1 MALRNPFTRLVLTA
15 RRLIRDRKGAG
26 AIEFA
31 ILFPVLIMLYI
42 GAFEITIGLS
52 VSKRVTRAA
61 GTVADLITQ
70 QQSVTKSALAQMP
83 SVATAI
89 FVPYNS
95 TALTMK
101 ITGVTIDAS
110 ANAKVLWSWAQDG
123 TAPYAKNTTVSNV
136 PSDMKTANSFPGPHR
151 AQHPLYDV
159 PVCPELHAG
168 RHAHDHHQPQLFLP
182 PAPRRLDSLRRLLT
196 APSALV
202 CCITP

>member
-123 TAPYAKNTTVSNV
+123 TVPYAKNATVSNV
-136 PSDMKTANSFPGPHR
+136 PSDMKTANSFLVR
-151 AQHPLYDV
+151 T
-159 PVCPELHAG
+159 ELSI
-168 RHAHDHHQPQLFLP
+168 PYTMFLF
-182 PAPRRLDSLRRLLT
+182 APNFMPDGMRTITISRSYFYRQRQGDSI
-196 APSALV
+196 P
-202 CCITP
+202 CGDC

>member
-15 RRLIRDRKGAG
+15 RWLARDRKGAG

-52 VSKRVTRAA
+52 VSKRATRAA
-61 GTVADLITQ
+61 GTVADLVTQ

-95 TALTMK
+95 TSLTLK

-123 TAPYAKNTTVSNV
+123 TVPYAKNATVTNV
-136 PSDMKTANSFPGPHR
+136 PSDMRTANSFLVR
-151 AQHPLYDV
+151 T
-159 PVCPELHAG
+159 ELSI
-168 RHAHDHHQPQLFLP
+168 PYTMFLF
-182 PAPRRLDSLRRLLT
+182 APNFMPDGMRTITISRSYFYRQRQGDSI
-196 APSALV
+196 P
-202 CCITP
+202 CGDC

>member
-123 TAPYAKNTTVSNV
+123 TVPYAKNATVSNV
-136 PSDMKTANSFPGPHR
+136 PADMKTANSFLVR
-151 AQHPLYDV
+151 T
-159 PVCPELHAG
+159 ELSIPYTMFLFAPNFMPDGMRTITIG
-168 RHAHDHHQPQLFLP
+168 RSYFYRQRQG
-182 PAPRRLDSLRRLLT
+182 DSI
-196 APSALV
+196 P
-202 CCITP
+202 CGDC

>member
-101 ITGVTIDAS
+101 ITGITIDAS
-110 ANAKVLWSWAQDG
+110 ANAKVLWSWARDG
-123 TAPYAKNTTVSNV
+123 TVPYAKNGTVTNV
-136 PSDMKTANSFPGPHR
+136 PSDMKTANSFLVR
-151 AQHPLYDV
+151 T
-159 PVCPELHAG
+159 ELSI
-168 RHAHDHHQPQLFLP
+168 PYTMFLF
-182 PAPRRLDSLRRLLT
+182 APNFMPDGMRTITISRSYFYRQRQGDSI
-196 APSALV
+196 P
-202 CCITP
+202 CGDC